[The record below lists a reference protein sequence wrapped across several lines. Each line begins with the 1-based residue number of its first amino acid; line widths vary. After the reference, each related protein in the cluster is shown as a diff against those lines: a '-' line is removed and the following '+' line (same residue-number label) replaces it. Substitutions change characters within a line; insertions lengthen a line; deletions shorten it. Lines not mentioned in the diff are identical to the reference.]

1 MSKLF
6 NYDKKNKTSKF
17 LIGTDEAGRGP
28 LAGPVV
34 AAAVCFPTIDN
45 SIIKQLSLVNDSKK
59 LTHTQRETLFE
70 IIKKNS
76 IYSITT
82 IDVEEIEKI
91 NILQA
96 ALKAMK
102 ISCENVMKQ
111 LDAEYEVF
119 VDGNKKIPNAKFK
132 QTTIIKGDGTSA
144 CIAAASIL
152 AKVHRDN
159 IMIKYAEEYP
169 EYDFEANKGY
179 GTKKHIEAIKK
190 HGITPLHRPT
200 FLRKIFTPKI
210 EQMELNFQ

>member
-91 NILQA
+91 NLELSGLEEKFEQIMKDVKNTNNEISKIIET
-96 ALKAMK
+96 LKYFEIEFK
-102 ISCENVMKQ
+102 NFKTKNIKCK
-111 LDAEYEVF
+111 VF
-119 VDGNKKIPNAKFK
+119 FL
-132 QTTIIKGDGTSA
+132 
-144 CIAAASIL
+144 C
-152 AKVHRDN
+152 
-159 IMIKYAEEYP
+159 Y
-169 EYDFEANKGY
+169 YDFDE
-179 GTKKHIEAIKK
+179 
-190 HGITPLHRPT
+190 
-200 FLRKIFTPKI
+200 
-210 EQMELNFQ
+210 